1 MDNACNQNK
10 SLKEQ
15 YKRGSVSRDIHW
27 LDYVARL
34 REELRDEL
42 PGPYHSLEHILLKI
56 ALYRREMNFPIA
68 NL

>member
-1 MDNACNQNK
+1 MIRKVTRPTAISC
-10 SLKEQ
+10 
-15 YKRGSVSRDIHW
+15 RDIHW

-34 REELRDEL
+34 REELQDGL
-42 PGPYHSLEHILLKI
+42 PGPYHSLEYILLKV